1 MTSYIC
7 RSLSC
12 QLDLHVTEHSSLIGL
27 RSIYLSIFHAQTWG
41 AMAEAVTICV
51 DMKQRAKCVCSILLY
66 GVLCSLGVSETPGIG
81 RLGISHWRVASAG
94 SKIGADRVQ
103 VVVCTQGDIKALWPW
118 VVQHS
123 AAQTKSARQKKRKI
137 EKNWRSISWRLK
149 VAAPAS

>member
-1 MTSYIC
+1 
-7 RSLSC
+7 
-12 QLDLHVTEHSSLIGL
+12 
-27 RSIYLSIFHAQTWG
+27 
-41 AMAEAVTICV
+41 MAEAVTSCV
-51 DMKQRAKCVCSILLY
+51 DMKSAKCVCSILLY

-123 AAQTKSARQKKRKI
+123 AARPNKVQGKKKKNRKKLAR
-137 EKNWRSISWRLK
+137 ISWRLK
-149 VAAPAS
+149 VAAPAPLGRWHGP